1 MSQLQEPSNGI
12 ESIRWNVRL
21 LDQRPMAVHAIVA
34 VAVIAA
40 IVGFWLMHSPFM
52 GCLGFAMIL
61 GSTVDY
67 WYGARFFLDRN
78 KAQSRIGASLSSMS
92 WDQVKRVVVS
102 NNSVRLTPL
111 ADPSPLDPFR
121 GVRLMTTRENR
132 EQVLSF
138 VRGHVP
144 EGVDFQSIASDS
156 F

>member
-1 MSQLQEPSNGI
+1 MSLPQEPVDGI

-21 LDQRPMAVHAIVA
+21 LDQRPTAVYAIVA
-34 VAVIAA
+34 VALIAA

-67 WYGARFFLDRN
+67 WYGARFLLDRN
-78 KAQSRIGASLSSMS
+78 RAQARIGASLSSMS

-102 NNSVRLTPL
+102 KNSVKLTPL
-111 ADPSPLDPFR
+111 AGASPLDPFR
-121 GVRLMTTRENR
+121 GVRLMTTQDNR

-144 EGVDFQSIASDS
+144 EGADFQSIASDS